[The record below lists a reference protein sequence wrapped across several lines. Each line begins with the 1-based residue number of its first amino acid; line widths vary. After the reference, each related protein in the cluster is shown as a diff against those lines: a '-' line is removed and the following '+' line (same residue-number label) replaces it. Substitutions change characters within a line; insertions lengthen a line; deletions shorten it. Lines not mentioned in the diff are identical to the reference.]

1 VTPGAELAPVG
12 AGTDDWAVIDEG
24 ELVCQAPLEVFRVSV
39 LWKADVYKT
48 AAERA
53 ERVAS
58 RLSMQQVADTFN
70 DDLAQR
76 GSPVRFDLARVD
88 DLSLKDE
95 FASAYPEASP
105 VGALRSVLAYA

>member
-1 VTPGAELAPVG
+1 M
-12 AGTDDWAVIDEG
+12 
-24 ELVCQAPLEVFRVSV
+24 SV

-53 ERVAS
+53 ERVAN

-76 GSPVRFDLARVD
+76 GSPIRFDLARVD
-88 DLSLKDE
+88 DLSLKTE
-95 FASAYPEASP
+95 FAAAYPEAKP
-105 VGALRSVLAYA
+105 VGALPSVMAYA